1 MSREHR
7 EHVRKVILDI
17 VRRGQ
22 PRSWPSIKD
31 QYGFQLWELL
41 GAWNS
46 LRKEGLIPLA
56 KMFVID
62 WYSPDH
68 NEDKG
73 LTSHRP
79 RIPDTR
85 ASVWLTPNP
94 KHGFRA
100 LTHDQAKDSG

>member
-1 MSREHR
+1 VSR
-7 EHVRKVILDI
+7 EHVREVILDV

-22 PRSWPSIKD
+22 PRSWASIAN
-31 QYGFQLWELL
+31 QYGFQLWEML

-46 LRKEGLIPLA
+46 LRSEGLIPLA

-68 NEDKG
+68 NEDERV
-73 LTSHRP
+73 TAHRP

-85 ASVWLTPNP
+85 ASVWLHPNP

-100 LTHDQAKDSG
+100 VSKEG